1 MLTQHQRDE
10 FETHGLL
17 KLPEAIPAATATR
30 MAEQTLEYLA
40 TEESI
45 QRNRGQ
51 GWLTERPAGMQPL
64 TRAGTFDAVAEGSVP
79 VALDDLYGQ
88 EGWRRPKNWGRALVT
103 FKTADEWDVPTG
115 GWHLD
120 GIPTPTTTQDPSA
133 ITVFVILAPLR
144 PRGGGTLII
153 TGSHRLLRAHAPTTS
168 ADGTDSTDCRGPKN
182 KGIRRKLGARYPW
195 LSDLWSPKRD
205 ATFDRRERYLAGT
218 ELDGIPVRMVEL
230 TGEPGDAFM
239 MRADM
244 FHTPAPNTLDEP
256 RMMLLRPCPLNR

>member
-103 FKTADEWDVPTG
+103 FRTADEWDVPTG

-168 ADGTDSTDCRGPKN
+168 AARQHRQHRLQGSEEQGHTAEAGRPLSLAERPVEPEAGCDLRPQGALPRGH
-182 KGIRRKLGARYPW
+182 GARRHPG
-195 LSDLWSPKRD
+195 PHGR
-205 ATFDRRERYLAGT
+205 AHRRAG
-218 ELDGIPVRMVEL
+218 
-230 TGEPGDAFM
+230 
-239 MRADM
+239 
-244 FHTPAPNTLDEP
+244 
-256 RMMLLRPCPLNR
+256 